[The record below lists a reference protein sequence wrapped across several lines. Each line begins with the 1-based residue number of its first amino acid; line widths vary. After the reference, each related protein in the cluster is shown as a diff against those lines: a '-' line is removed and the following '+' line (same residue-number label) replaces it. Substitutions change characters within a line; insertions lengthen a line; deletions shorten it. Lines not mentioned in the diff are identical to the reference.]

1 MRVGILSHSFTSA
14 LRVYNE
20 VCSLAD
26 CDCYIVI
33 SPSPTRSAA
42 VSLAANVARITKAGG
57 QSLKLFRSGR
67 VVFLNGQL
75 AAPSAV
81 ERLRDLKLDV
91 GLHQTGIIYRSE
103 TIKAFR
109 LGILNAHIGI
119 LPAYRGRSVMEWS
132 LLQGDATGVTVF
144 FIDEGIDTG
153 ERIVVSEKVD
163 VSHCESVAAAKQYL
177 FGLAGSF
184 YRKALV
190 KLMAGEAVQSN
201 DGSGR
206 RYYVMSK
213 LFSGVVEG
221 LLTTKN

>member
-1 MRVGILSHSFTSA
+1 MG
-14 LRVYNE
+14 
-20 VCSLAD
+20 
-26 CDCYIVI
+26 
-33 SPSPTRSAA
+33 
-42 VSLAANVARITKAGG
+42 GG
-57 QSLKLFRSGR
+57 QSLKLLRSGR
-67 VVFLNGQL
+67 LVLLNSQFD
-75 AAPSAV
+75 APTSV
-81 ERLRDLKLDV
+81 ERLRHLKLDV
-91 GLHQTGIIYRSE
+91 GLHQTGIIYRTE

-119 LPAYRGRSVMEWS
+119 LPAYRGRGVMEWS

-163 VSHCESVAAAKQYL
+163 VSHYRSVAAAKEYL

-190 KLMAGEAVQSN
+190 KLMSGEAFQTN
-201 DGSGR
+201 DGSGC

-213 LFSGVVEG
+213 LFSGVVEV
-221 LLTTKN
+221 LLATKN